1 MTALDSPV
9 LVALVTV
16 LGSALSTWGAIILN
30 KRVNNASS
38 ESTRIHELER
48 QLVERDAILEDRKRT

>member
-1 MTALDSPV
+1 MSALDSPV

-30 KRVNNASS
+30 KRVNAAP
-38 ESTRIHELER
+38 EAKERIIENG
-48 QLVERDAILEDRKRT
+48 RKQS